1 MLNRTRNL
9 RRKEAD
15 RKKTEFRREEVQGN
29 AGATP
34 AEEADISVEAGNAS
48 KTNDSVLTAKPK
60 LEAKKKVYTIEAN
73 VSLQPDLKVE
83 IEAPVGDPADTARQ
97 ERLRKQ
103 KEKQVCTVSCSSTF
117 PTTSGC
123 TL

>member
-1 MLNRTRNL
+1 MLDRTRNL

-29 AGATP
+29 AGAAADA
-34 AEEADISVEAGNAS
+34 AEEADIFVEAGNAS

-60 LEAKKKVYTIEAN
+60 LEAKKKVYSIEAN

-83 IEAPVGDPADTARQ
+83 SEAPDPADTARQ

-103 KEKQVCTVSCSSTF
+103 KEKQV
-117 PTTSGC
+117 
-123 TL
+123 